1 MNVVAE
7 GSSALDRARRKA
19 FLHLIP
25 ICFVCYV
32 LSYVDRTNVSLAK
45 LTMKADLPWLTDKVF
60 GDGAGLFFPGYV
72 LLGVP
77 GALLVEKW
85 SARRLVTVSMVSWG
99 IVAAAMAFIE
109 TPVQFFTLRFLLGL
123 TEAAFFP
130 GMLVYL
136 THWFSIRDRARATAS
151 LLVATPFAQL
161 STPQVSGALLK
172 VAWWGLRGWQWM
184 FIVWGLPAI
193 ALGFI
198 VFFGLADRPR
208 HARWLRDD

>member
-1 MNVVAE
+1 MNVVAV

-85 SARRLVTVSMVSWG
+85 SARRLVTLSMVSCFFSSKASTFSATFLSFS
-99 IVAAAMAFIE
+99 AAKPLCI
-109 TPVQFFTLRFLLGL
+109 T
-123 TEAAFFP
+123 
-130 GMLVYL
+130 
-136 THWFSIRDRARATAS
+136 
-151 LLVATPFAQL
+151 
-161 STPQVSGALLK
+161 
-172 VAWWGLRGWQWM
+172 
-184 FIVWGLPAI
+184 
-193 ALGFI
+193 
-198 VFFGLADRPR
+198 
-208 HARWLRDD
+208 